1 MDETAIDGLTVNM
14 PVDITT
20 TGRKSGEPRRI
31 EIWSHYLDGRLI
43 IASSPGKRSWYANL
57 VANPH
62 FTYHAKGQPRGD
74 LPAVARPITDENERR
89 EILLGL
95 RAVSPYWDKHMEVVD
110 EWVQASCLVEII
122 LK

>member
-1 MDETAIDGLTVNM
+1 MDEKPIDGLKVNM

-20 TGRKSGEPRRI
+20 LGRKSGEPRRI
-31 EIWSHYLDGRLI
+31 EIWSHYIHGRLI

-62 FTYHAKGQPRGD
+62 FTYHVKGQSHGD

-89 EILLGL
+89 EILLALKAG
-95 RAVSPYWDKHMEVVD
+95 SPY
-110 EWVQASCLVEII
+110 
-122 LK
+122 